1 MAIQADGTYVPW
13 DKVKCKT
20 WVPMALQA
28 DGTYVPLNT
37 AIKLQAQNINK
48 NYITH
53 FIQILLTNNNTF
65 MHIGRCSHYSVLK
78 PYSYD
83 YTTNTTSYEHIRQDK
98 GQYIA

>member
-1 MAIQADGTYVPW
+1 
-13 DKVKCKT
+13 
-20 WVPMALQA
+20 MALQA
-28 DGTYVPLNT
+28 DGTYVPLNI

-65 MHIGRCSHYSVLK
+65 MHIGWCSHYLVLK

-83 YTTNTTSYEHIRQDK
+83 RTSNNISYEHIRQDK
-98 GQYIA
+98 GQYIAQIQAQNMDC